1 VITTPDLPRLEQAV
15 ERALATGDE
24 SALHVLGY
32 GEISSVLAWPEASG
46 PHACKRL
53 PIFDDEAR
61 YDAFRACFHDYLDA
75 LTKAGVAVHDSR
87 LEALPRDDGRIVAY
101 CIQPVLEAAAL
112 APAQLRTADRRSGRA
127 LLGEIVGYIATTVRP
142 TLGIDAQLSNWATSR
157 SSLVYID
164 ITTPLLRDAAGRDL
178 LDTELFMASLPAAF
192 RPVVRRFMLA
202 DILDPY
208 FAARPAALDL
218 AGNLHKEGLVDWVAD
233 LVAIANERLG
243 IDLDVAEVRRYYRS
257 DARRWALL
265 QRARRVDRA
274 WQRRVR
280 RRAYPFLLP
289 GHVDRRLS
297 PRIERSR

>member
-1 VITTPDLPRLEQAV
+1 MITTPDLRRLDEAV

-32 GEISSVLAWPEASG
+32 GEISSVLAWPRATG

-53 PIFDDEAR
+53 PIFDDESR
-61 YDAFRACFHDYLDA
+61 YEAFRTCFHDYIDA
-75 LTKAGVAVHDSR
+75 LTEAGVTVHDSR
-87 LEALPRDDGRIVAY
+87 LEALPRGDGRIVAY
-101 CIQPVLEAAAL
+101 CVQPVLDAGAF
-112 APAQLRTADRRSGRA
+112 APMLLRSADRRSGRA
-127 LLGEIVGYIATTVRP
+127 LLAQIVGYIATTVRP

-157 SSLVYID
+157 SGLVYID
-164 ITTPLLRDAAGRDL
+164 ITTPLLRDAEGRDL
-178 LDTELFMASLPAAF
+178 LDTELFMASLPAVF

-218 AGNLHKEGLVDWVAD
+218 AGNLHKEGLADWVDD

-243 IDLDVAEVRRYYRS
+243 IDLDVTEVRRHYRS
-257 DARRWALL
+257 DARLWALL
-265 QRARRVDRA
+265 QRARRVDRT

-280 RRAYPFLLP
+280 RRAYPYLLP
-289 GHVDRRLS
+289 GHVDRRL
-297 PRIERSR
+297 

>member
-1 VITTPDLPRLEQAV
+1 VITTPDLRRLDEAV
-15 ERALATGDE
+15 ERALATNDE

-32 GEISSVLAWPEASG
+32 GEISSVLAWPEAAG

-53 PIFDDEAR
+53 PIFDDESR
-61 YDAFRACFHDYLDA
+61 YEAFRRCFHDYLDA
-75 LTKAGVAVHDSR
+75 LTEAGVTVHDSR
-87 LEALPRDDGRIVAY
+87 LEALPRGDGRIVAY
-101 CIQPVLEAAAL
+101 CVQPVLDAAAL
-112 APAQLRTADRRSGRA
+112 GPARLRSADRPSGRA
-127 LLGEIVGYIATTVRP
+127 LLGEIVGDIATTVRP

-164 ITTPLLRDAAGRDL
+164 ITTPLLRDAEGRDL

-218 AGNLHKEGLVDWVAD
+218 AGNLHKEGLVEWVPD

-243 IDLDVAEVRRYYRS
+243 IDLDVAEVRRHYRS
-257 DARRWALL
+257 DARLWALL
-265 QRARRVDRA
+265 QRARRVDRT

-280 RRAYPFLLP
+280 RRAYPYVLP
-289 GHVDRRLS
+289 GHVDRRL
-297 PRIERSR
+297 